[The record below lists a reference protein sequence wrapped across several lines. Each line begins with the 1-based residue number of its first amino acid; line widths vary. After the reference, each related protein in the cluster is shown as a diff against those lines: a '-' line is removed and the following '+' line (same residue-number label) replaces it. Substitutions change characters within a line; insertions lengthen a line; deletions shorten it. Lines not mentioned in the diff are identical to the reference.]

1 MIMWVYFITR
11 AETGVDEALSS
22 LRFLLTFS
30 AHNLTKAGLKN
41 YPWRRHFTFLWERIK
56 VFIVS
61 RKVLPQEKE
70 KKMFE
75 TARRT
80 NIAIIKAKEVIAK
93 SDDKTKVNVS
103 NTFLSYVQMI
113 LDIEHDEKKETE
125 RKNLEA
131 MKDELALEI
140 VAF

>member
-1 MIMWVYFITR
+1 
-11 AETGVDEALSS
+11 
-22 LRFLLTFS
+22 
-30 AHNLTKAGLKN
+30 
-41 YPWRRHFTFLWERIK
+41 
-56 VFIVS
+56 
-61 RKVLPQEKE
+61 
-70 KKMFE
+70 MFE

-93 SDDKTKVNVS
+93 SDDKTKVNIS
-103 NTFLSYVQMI
+103 STFLSYVQMI
-113 LDIEHDEKKETE
+113 LDIEHNEKKDAE

>member
-1 MIMWVYFITR
+1 
-11 AETGVDEALSS
+11 
-22 LRFLLTFS
+22 
-30 AHNLTKAGLKN
+30 
-41 YPWRRHFTFLWERIK
+41 
-56 VFIVS
+56 
-61 RKVLPQEKE
+61 
-70 KKMFE
+70 MFE

-80 NIAIIKAKEVIAK
+80 NVAIIKAKEVIAK
-93 SDDKTKVNVS
+93 SNDKTKVNIS

-113 LDIEHDEKKETE
+113 LDIEHDEKKEAE

>member
-1 MIMWVYFITR
+1 
-11 AETGVDEALSS
+11 
-22 LRFLLTFS
+22 
-30 AHNLTKAGLKN
+30 
-41 YPWRRHFTFLWERIK
+41 
-56 VFIVS
+56 
-61 RKVLPQEKE
+61 
-70 KKMFE
+70 MFE

-80 NIAIIKAKEVIAK
+80 NVAIIKAKEVIAK
-93 SDDKTKVNVS
+93 SNDKTKVNIS

-113 LDIEHDEKKETE
+113 LDIEHDEKKDAE

>member
-1 MIMWVYFITR
+1 
-11 AETGVDEALSS
+11 
-22 LRFLLTFS
+22 
-30 AHNLTKAGLKN
+30 
-41 YPWRRHFTFLWERIK
+41 
-56 VFIVS
+56 
-61 RKVLPQEKE
+61 
-70 KKMFE
+70 MFE

-80 NIAIIKAKEVIAK
+80 NVAIIKAKEVIAK
-93 SDDKTKVNVS
+93 SDDKTKVNIS

-113 LDIEHDEKKETE
+113 LDIEHDEKKEAE

>member
-1 MIMWVYFITR
+1 
-11 AETGVDEALSS
+11 
-22 LRFLLTFS
+22 
-30 AHNLTKAGLKN
+30 
-41 YPWRRHFTFLWERIK
+41 
-56 VFIVS
+56 
-61 RKVLPQEKE
+61 
-70 KKMFE
+70 MFE

-93 SDDKTKVNVS
+93 SDDKTKVNIS

-113 LDIEHDEKKETE
+113 LDIEHDEKKDAE

>member
-1 MIMWVYFITR
+1 MIIIFK
-11 AETGVDEALSS
+11 EGQALV
-22 LRFLLTFS
+22 LLP
-30 AHNLTKAGLKN
+30 AHGPKN
-41 YPWRRHFTFLWERIK
+41 YPWRRHFTFLWELVKLI
-56 VFIVS
+56 IVS
-61 RKVLPQEKE
+61 RKVLQQEKE

-80 NIAIIKAKEVIAK
+80 NVAIIKAKEVIAK
-93 SDDKTKVNVS
+93 SNDKTKVNIS
-103 NTFLSYVQMI
+103 NTFLGYVQMI
-113 LDIEHDEKKETE
+113 LDIEHDEKKDAE

>member
-1 MIMWVYFITR
+1 
-11 AETGVDEALSS
+11 
-22 LRFLLTFS
+22 
-30 AHNLTKAGLKN
+30 
-41 YPWRRHFTFLWERIK
+41 
-56 VFIVS
+56 
-61 RKVLPQEKE
+61 
-70 KKMFE
+70 MFE

-80 NIAIIKAKEVIAK
+80 NVAIIKAKEVIAK
-93 SDDKTKVNVS
+93 SDDKTKVNIS

-113 LDIEHDEKKETE
+113 LDIEHDEKKDAE

>member
-1 MIMWVYFITR
+1 
-11 AETGVDEALSS
+11 
-22 LRFLLTFS
+22 
-30 AHNLTKAGLKN
+30 
-41 YPWRRHFTFLWERIK
+41 
-56 VFIVS
+56 
-61 RKVLPQEKE
+61 
-70 KKMFE
+70 MFE

-80 NIAIIKAKEVIAK
+80 NVAIIKAKEVIAK
-93 SDDKTKVNVS
+93 SDDKTKVNIS

-113 LDIEHDEKKETE
+113 LDIEHNDKKDAE

>member
-1 MIMWVYFITR
+1 MCIFYHESR
-11 AETGVDEALSS
+11 DRRRRSS
-22 LRFLLTFS
+22 ELTKILLAFS
-30 AHNLTKAGLKN
+30 AYNLTKAGPKN
-41 YPWRRHFTFLWERIK
+41 YPWRRRFTFLWERIK

-80 NIAIIKAKEVIAK
+80 NVAIIKAKEVIAK
-93 SDDKTKVNVS
+93 SNDKTKVNIS

-113 LDIEHDEKKETE
+113 LDIEHDEKKDAE

>member
-1 MIMWVYFITR
+1 
-11 AETGVDEALSS
+11 
-22 LRFLLTFS
+22 
-30 AHNLTKAGLKN
+30 
-41 YPWRRHFTFLWERIK
+41 
-56 VFIVS
+56 
-61 RKVLPQEKE
+61 
-70 KKMFE
+70 MFE

-80 NIAIIKAKEVIAK
+80 NVAIIKAKEVIAK
-93 SDDKTKVNVS
+93 SNDKTKVNIS

-113 LDIEHDEKKETE
+113 LDIEHDEKKAAE